1 MTRRKWV
8 RGLETRCAVAPK
20 RDSYHNKR
28 AALWMSETKKRK
40 KKKTKTKTRAPSRV
54 RLSCAQIK
62 DAPDPNARAARCT
75 SGRVASGMCSR
86 GGQPG
91 SIPSLAQ
98 PCRVV
103 VLHATARA
111 RQRPPWCV
119 SWPNILKGGSKIP
132 QPSEAKSLPGPLW

>member
-1 MTRRKWV
+1 MVYALGSRWCGDTEKMGQR
-8 RGLETRCAVAPK
+8 LETRCAVAPK
-20 RDSYHNKR
+20 RDCYHNQR
-28 AALWMSETKKRK
+28 AALWISETKKRK
-40 KKKTKTKTRAPSRV
+40 RKKKGKTKTRALDRV

-86 GGQPG
+86 CGQPG
-91 SIPSLAQ
+91 SIPSHAQ

-103 VLHATARA
+103 LYATARA
-111 RQRPPWCV
+111 RQRPHWCV

-132 QPSEAKSLPGPLW
+132 